1 VRQGYLRAVKRFN
14 DRFEAICQQNRI
26 ERILVDTS
34 RDMGEVFVDYLNK
47 RSLLNRGR

>member
-1 VRQGYLRAVKRFN
+1 MERFN
-14 DRFEAICQQNRI
+14 TRFEEICQHNGV

-34 RDMGEVFVDYLNK
+34 RNMGEVFVDYLNK